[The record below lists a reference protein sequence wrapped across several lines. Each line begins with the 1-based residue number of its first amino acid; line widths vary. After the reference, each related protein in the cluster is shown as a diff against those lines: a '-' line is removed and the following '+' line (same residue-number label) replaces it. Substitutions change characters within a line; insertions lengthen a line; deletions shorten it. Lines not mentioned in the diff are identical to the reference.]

1 MDSTVVAR
9 MKRADVIDNSKIQP
23 GNVIVGLS
31 SSGKATYESEYN
43 GGMGSNGLT
52 SARHDVFSRELM
64 TSILRVSIQLFLTFI
79 YTGTKSSR
87 MPLQQNWMQAN
98 WC

>member
-31 SSGKATYESEYN
+31 SSGKATYGPN
-43 GGMGSNGLT
+43 TMAVWVQT
-52 SARHDVFSRELM
+52 D
-64 TSILRVSIQLFLTFI
+64 
-79 YTGTKSSR
+79 
-87 MPLQQNWMQAN
+87 
-98 WC
+98 